1 MPQSRTKRETE
12 AEERRS
18 GRENCKGAEDVL
30 LSGFWF
36 LVFDYPTARSSNLT
50 PHEECSV
57 ERFSALIGFVL
68 ILAIAFALSNNK
80 KSIRWKTVMWGLLL
94 QIVTA
99 VAVLKGDLIA
109 RLLAPVALPLSQI
122 GAALLFIGLAV
133 AFYFVARKME
143 GQTRRFVW
151 SAFGLVA
158 LYLFLSYNLLKYLF
172 ENMKEVVN
180 KLIGY
185 TAEGSKFVFG
195 PLGDPASTN
204 PGFVFATMVLP
215 TIIFIASIFAILY
228 YIGVMQVVV
237 RFFAK
242 LMSRF
247 MGASGAESTSVAASI
262 FMGQTE
268 APLTIRPFLPDMT
281 LSELMTIMTAGM
293 AHISGGIMAAYVL
306 VAKVDVIHLLTAVIM
321 TAPGAIMMAKIIV
334 PEVDQPKTGGDV
346 EVVVPKQDV
355 NIIDAAGRGAIEGLH
370 LSLNVAG
377 MLIAFIAL
385 VALVNG
391 VFGAVHGWLLSAAP
405 AVAAWFPAS
414 LDLLLGFIFRPI
426 AWAMGVNWADSL
438 QVGNL
443 LGTRMV
449 LNEFVA
455 FANLGTYTAA
465 HPAGTLGALSPRS
478 IVIVTY
484 ALCGFANFSSIAIQI
499 GGIGSLAPSR
509 RGDLARLG
517 LRAMLAGTLANF
529 LTATI
534 AGMLL

>member
-1 MPQSRTKRETE
+1 M
-12 AEERRS
+12 
-18 GRENCKGAEDVL
+18 
-30 LSGFWF
+30 
-36 LVFDYPTARSSNLT
+36 
-50 PHEECSV
+50 
-57 ERFSALIGFVL
+57 ERFSALIGFVG
-68 ILAIAFALSNNK
+68 ILAIAFLLSTNRRA
-80 KSIRWKTVMWGLLL
+80 IRWKTVFWGLTL
-94 QIVTA
+94 QILTA
-99 VAVLKGDLIA
+99 IAVLKGMWIA
-109 RLLAPVALPLSQI
+109 QKFGTFMPAISPWI
-122 GAALLFIGLAV
+122 AALIFIAFTVVVVQVAKRMAIGTARNSVWGFYLVVSAV
-133 AFYFVARKME
+133 
-143 GQTRRFVW
+143 
-151 SAFGLVA
+151 
-158 LYLFLSYNLLKYLF
+158 LFLAYNLLAFLF
-172 ENMKEVVN
+172 QNLKDVVTE
-180 KLIGY
+180 LISY

-195 PLGDPASTN
+195 PLGDPANTN
-204 PGFVFATMVLP
+204 IGFVFATRVLP
-215 TIIFIASIFAILY
+215 TIIFIASIFAVLY
-228 YIGVMQVVV
+228 YLGVMQVIV

-247 MGASGAESTSVAASI
+247 MGASGAESLSVAASI

-268 APLTIRPFLPDMT
+268 APLTIRPFIEGMT
-281 LSELMTIMTAGM
+281 MSELMTVMTAGM
-293 AHISGGIMAAYVL
+293 AHVSGAIMAAYVL

-321 TAPGAIMMAKIIV
+321 TAPGAIMMAKMIV
-334 PEVDQPKTGGDV
+334 PETEKPATGGDV

-355 NIIDAAGRGAIEGLH
+355 NVIDAAGRGAIEGLH

-391 VFGAVHGWLLSAAP
+391 LFGFVHGHVL
-405 AVAAWFPAS
+405 WFPAS
-414 LDLLLGFIFRPI
+414 LDIVLGWIFSPI
-426 AWAMGVNWADSL
+426 AWAMGVSWKDSL
-438 QVGNL
+438 TVGNL

-455 FANLGTYTAA
+455 FVNLGK
-465 HPAGTLGALSPRS
+465 PGVGSSLDPRS
-478 IVIVTY
+478 FVIVTY

>member
-1 MPQSRTKRETE
+1 M
-12 AEERRS
+12 
-18 GRENCKGAEDVL
+18 
-30 LSGFWF
+30 
-36 LVFDYPTARSSNLT
+36 ARLT
-50 PHEECSV
+50 G
-57 ERFSALIGFVL
+57 LIGFFAILL
-68 ILAIAFALSNNK
+68 IAYLMSTNK
-80 KSIRWKTVMWGLLL
+80 KAIKWRPVIWGLLL
-94 QIVTA
+94 QIVIA
-99 VAVLKGDLIA
+99 VCVLKGIEISA
-109 RLLAPVALPLSQI
+109 LLSGLALPLTRG
-122 GAALLFIGLAV
+122 GAALVFVIAAVLLGVLAPRVSESIRRGLWIVFGAV
-133 AFYFVARKME
+133 
-143 GQTRRFVW
+143 
-151 SAFGLVA
+151 S
-158 LYLFLSYNLLKYLF
+158 LYLFLTFNLLAFLF

-180 KLIGY
+180 RLIGY
-185 TAEGSKFVFG
+185 TQDGAMFVFG
-195 PLGDPASTN
+195 DLGAANSKV
-204 PGFVFATMVLP
+204 GFVFATQVLP

-228 YIGVMQVVV
+228 YIGAMQVVV

-268 APLTIRPFLPDMT
+268 APLTIRPFLPAMT
-281 LSELMTIMTAGM
+281 ISELMTIMTAGM

-321 TAPGAIMMAKIIV
+321 TAPGAIMMAKIMV
-334 PEVDQPKTGGDV
+334 PETETPATGGDV
-346 EVVVPKQDV
+346 IVDVPKQDV

-391 VFGAVHGWLLSAAP
+391 MFGYVHGLVW
-405 AVAAWFPAS
+405 WFPAS
-414 LDLLLGFIFRPI
+414 LDIVLGWIFRPI
-426 AWAMGVNWADSL
+426 AWAMGVAWKDTL
-438 QVGNL
+438 TVGNL

-455 FANLGTYTAA
+455 FVKLGE
-465 HPAGTLGALSPRS
+465 PGIGSSLDPRS
-478 IVIVTY
+478 FVITTY

-517 LRAMLAGTLANF
+517 LRAMVAGTLANF

-534 AGMLL
+534 AGILL

>member
-1 MPQSRTKRETE
+1 M
-12 AEERRS
+12 ER
-18 GRENCKGAEDVL
+18 L
-30 LSGFWF
+30 
-36 LVFDYPTARSSNLT
+36 
-50 PHEECSV
+50 
-57 ERFSALIGFVL
+57 SALIGFVV
-68 ILAIAFALSNNK
+68 ILGIAFLLSNNK
-80 KSIRWKTVMWGLLL
+80 RSIRWKTVGWGLTL
-94 QIVTA
+94 QILIAIT
-99 VAVLKGDLIA
+99 VLKGELIA
-109 RLLAPVALPLSQI
+109 SKLAPIALPLERW
-122 GAALLFIGLAV
+122 GAALIFIALAIV
-133 AFYFVARKME
+133 VYQIAIRLPL
-143 GQTRRFVW
+143 GTRRFLW
-151 SAFGLVA
+151 YAFGVVT
-158 LYLFLSYNLLKYLF
+158 LYLFLTYNLLAYLF
-172 ENMKEVVN
+172 ERLKDIVTNLMS
-180 KLIGY
+180 Y
-185 TAEGSKFVFG
+185 TGEGSKFVFG
-195 PLGDPASTN
+195 PLGDPAN
-204 PGFVFATMVLP
+204 PVIIFAFRVLP
-215 TIIFIASIFAILY
+215 TIIFIASIFAVLY

-242 LMSRF
+242 LMTRF

-268 APLTIRPFLPDMT
+268 APLTIRPFLDDMT
-281 LSELMTIMTAGM
+281 MSELMTIMTAGM
-293 AHISGGIMAAYVL
+293 AHVSGAIMAAYVMI
-306 VAKVDVIHLLTAVIM
+306 AHVDVIHLLTAVIM

-334 PEVDQPKTGGDV
+334 PEVDKPKTGGDV

-391 VFGAVHGWLLSAAP
+391 MFLYVHGYL
-405 AVAAWFPAS
+405 AWVPPS
-414 LDLLLGFIFRPI
+414 LDIVLGWLFAGV
-426 AWAMGVNWADSL
+426 AWCMGVAKQDCIT
-438 QVGNL
+438 VGNL

-455 FANLGTYTAA
+455 FAKLGDIVKANPLAITA
-465 HPAGTLGALSPRS
+465 RS
-478 IVIVTY
+478 KVITTY

-517 LRAMLAGTLANF
+517 LRAMIAGTLANF

>member
-1 MPQSRTKRETE
+1 M
-12 AEERRS
+12 
-18 GRENCKGAEDVL
+18 
-30 LSGFWF
+30 
-36 LVFDYPTARSSNLT
+36 
-50 PHEECSV
+50 
-57 ERFSALIGFVL
+57 ERFSALIGFVG
-68 ILAIAFALSNNK
+68 ILAIAFLLSTNRRA
-80 KSIRWKTVMWGLLL
+80 IRWKTVFWGLTL
-94 QIVTA
+94 QILIA
-99 VAVLKGDLIA
+99 IAVLKAIPIA
-109 RLLAPVALPLSQI
+109 KAFGTFMPAINPWI
-122 GAALLFIGLAV
+122 AALIYIALTVIVVQIAKRMAGGGRKALWGLYLVISAV
-133 AFYFVARKME
+133 
-143 GQTRRFVW
+143 
-151 SAFGLVA
+151 
-158 LYLFLSYNLLKYLF
+158 LFLSYSLLAFLF
-172 ENMKEVVN
+172 ENLKEVVTQ
-180 KLIGY
+180 LISY
-185 TAEGSKFVFG
+185 TGEGSKFVFG
-195 PLGDPASTN
+195 ALGDTKNTN
-204 PGFVFATMVLP
+204 IGFVFATMVLP
-215 TIIFIASIFAILY
+215 TIIFIASVFAILY
-228 YIGVMQVVV
+228 YLGVMQAVV

-247 MGASGAESTSVAASI
+247 MGASGAESLSVAASI

-268 APLTIRPFLPDMT
+268 APLTIRPFIEGMT
-281 LSELMTIMTAGM
+281 MSELMTIMTAGM

-334 PEVDQPKTGGDV
+334 PETEKPATGADV

-355 NIIDAAGRGAIEGLH
+355 NVIDAAGRGAIEGLH

-391 VFGAVHGWLLSAAP
+391 IFGYVHNMAAP
-405 AVAAWFPAS
+405 YHWIAWFPSS
-414 LDLLLGFIFRPI
+414 LDQLLGWIFSPI
-426 AWAMGVNWADSL
+426 AWAMGVSWKDSL
-438 QVGNL
+438 TVGNL

-455 FANLGTYTAA
+455 FANLGK
-465 HPAGTLGALSPRS
+465 PGVGSSLDPRS
-478 IVIVTY
+478 FVIVTY

-517 LRAMLAGTLANF
+517 MRAMLAGTLANF

>member
-1 MPQSRTKRETE
+1 M
-12 AEERRS
+12 
-18 GRENCKGAEDVL
+18 
-30 LSGFWF
+30 
-36 LVFDYPTARSSNLT
+36 
-50 PHEECSV
+50 
-57 ERFSALIGFVL
+57 ERFSALIGFIQ
-68 ILAIAFALSNNK
+68 ILAIAYALSNNK
-80 KSIRWKTVMWGLLL
+80 HAIRWKTVMWGLIL
-94 QIVTA
+94 QILTA
-99 VAVLKGDLIA
+99 VAVLKG
-109 RLLAPVALPLSQI
+109 SQI
-122 GAALLFIGLAV
+122 SALFGWPGSQLVASFIFIALAV
-133 AFYFVARKME
+133 IAYFVARALPE
-143 GQTRRFVW
+143 ASRRYLW
-151 SAFGLVA
+151 YGFGVIAAVLMLA
-158 LYLFLSYNLLKYLF
+158 YNLLKYLF

-180 KLIGY
+180 KLIAY
-185 TAEGSKFVFG
+185 TQEGSKFVFG
-195 PLGDPASTN
+195 SVGDPANKTV
-204 PGFVFATMVLP
+204 GFVFATQVLP
-215 TIIFIASIFAILY
+215 TIIFIASIFAVLY
-228 YIGVMQVVV
+228 YIGIMPIVVK
-237 RFFAK
+237 FFAK
-242 LMSRF
+242 MMSRF
-247 MGASGAESTSVAASI
+247 MGVSGAESTSVAASI

-268 APLTIRPFLPDMT
+268 APLTIRPFLPEMT
-281 LSELMTIMTAGM
+281 MSELMTVMTAGM

-334 PEVDQPKTGGDV
+334 PEVDHPKTGGDV

-391 VFGAVHGWLLSAAP
+391 MFGAVHNYW
-405 AVAAWFPAS
+405 AWFPAS
-414 LDLLLGFIFRPI
+414 LDLVLGYVFRPI
-426 AWAMGVNWADSL
+426 AWAMGVTWKDSIT
-438 QVGNL
+438 VGNL

-455 FANLGTYTAA
+455 FAKLGE
-465 HPAGTLGALSPRS
+465 PGVGSSLSPRS
-478 IVIVTY
+478 FVIVTY

-517 LRAMLAGTLANF
+517 MRAMFAGTLANF

>member
-1 MPQSRTKRETE
+1 M
-12 AEERRS
+12 
-18 GRENCKGAEDVL
+18 
-30 LSGFWF
+30 
-36 LVFDYPTARSSNLT
+36 
-50 PHEECSV
+50 
-57 ERFSALIGFVL
+57 ERFSALIGFFL
-68 ILAIAFALSNNK
+68 ILAIAFLLSNNK
-80 KSIRWKTVMWGLLL
+80 KSIRWKTVFWGLVL

-99 VAVLKGDLIA
+99 ICVLKGQQISEAMSGIA
-109 RLLAPVALPLSQI
+109 PAISRNW
-122 GAALLFIGLAV
+122 AALIFIVLV
-133 AFYFVARKME
+133 IIVYLITRRMSESARKP
-143 GQTRRFVW
+143 VW
-151 SAFGLVA
+151 IGFGVITA
-158 LYLFLSYNLLKYLF
+158 YLFLTFNLLAYLF
-172 ENMKEVVN
+172 ENLKEVVN

-185 TAEGSKFVFG
+185 TGEGSKFVFG
-195 PLGDPASTN
+195 TLGDPANSSV
-204 PGFVFATMVLP
+204 GFVFATMVLP

-228 YIGVMQVVV
+228 YIGVMQLVV

-242 LMSRF
+242 MMSRF

-281 LSELMTIMTAGM
+281 MSELMTIMTAGM

-334 PEVDQPKTGGDV
+334 PEVDTPKTGGDV

-391 VFGAVHGWLLSAAP
+391 MFGYAHQLIW
-405 AVAAWFPAS
+405 WFPES
-414 LDLLLGFIFRPI
+414 LDLVLGRIFQPI
-426 AWAMGVNWADSL
+426 AWAMGVAWKDSL
-438 QVGNL
+438 TVGNL

-455 FANLGTYTAA
+455 FAKLGDIVKA
-465 HPAGTLGALSPRS
+465 HPVGTLGSLDPRS
-478 IVIVTY
+478 FVITTY

>member
-1 MPQSRTKRETE
+1 M
-12 AEERRS
+12 
-18 GRENCKGAEDVL
+18 
-30 LSGFWF
+30 
-36 LVFDYPTARSSNLT
+36 
-50 PHEECSV
+50 
-57 ERFSALIGFVL
+57 ERFSALIGFVG
-68 ILAIAFALSNNK
+68 ILAIAFLLSTNRRA
-80 KSIRWKTVMWGLLL
+80 IRWKTVGWGLTL
-94 QIVTA
+94 QILTA
-99 VAVLKGDLIA
+99 IAVLKGTQIA
-109 RLLAPVALPLSQI
+109 HLFSSFMPATSQWI
-122 GAALLFIGLAV
+122 AALIFIVLTIIIVQIAKRMEHGTGRKGLWGVYLVLSAV
-133 AFYFVARKME
+133 
-143 GQTRRFVW
+143 
-151 SAFGLVA
+151 
-158 LYLFLSYNLLKYLF
+158 LFLAYNLLAFLF
-172 ENMKEVVN
+172 ENLKEVVTR
-180 KLIGY
+180 LISY

-195 PLGDPASTN
+195 ALGDPAN
-204 PGFVFATMVLP
+204 KNIGFVFACQVLP

-228 YIGVMQVVV
+228 YLGVMQVVV

-247 MGASGAESTSVAASI
+247 MGASGAESLSVAASI

-268 APLTIRPFLPDMT
+268 APLTIRPFIDGMT
-281 LSELMTIMTAGM
+281 MSELMTIMTAGM

-321 TAPGAIMMAKIIV
+321 TAPGAIMMAKMIV
-334 PEVDQPKTGGDV
+334 PETEKPATGADV

-355 NIIDAAGRGAIEGLH
+355 NVIDAACRGAIEGLH

-385 VALVNG
+385 VALING
-391 VFGAVHGWLLSAAP
+391 IFGYVHGMAG
-405 AVAAWFPAS
+405 WFPGS
-414 LDLLLGFIFRPI
+414 LDKLLGWIFSPI
-426 AWAMGVNWADSL
+426 AWAMGVSWKDSL
-438 QVGNL
+438 TVGNL

-455 FANLGTYTAA
+455 FAKLGE
-465 HPAGTLGALSPRS
+465 PGIGSSLDPRS
-478 IVIVTY
+478 FVIVTY

-517 LRAMLAGTLANF
+517 MRAMIAGTLANF

>member
-1 MPQSRTKRETE
+1 M
-12 AEERRS
+12 
-18 GRENCKGAEDVL
+18 
-30 LSGFWF
+30 
-36 LVFDYPTARSSNLT
+36 
-50 PHEECSV
+50 
-57 ERFSALIGFVL
+57 ERFSALIGFVV
-68 ILAIAFALSNNK
+68 ILGIAYGLSNNK
-80 KSIRWKTVMWGLLL
+80 KSIRWKTVFWGLLL
-94 QIVTA
+94 QIT
-99 VAVLKGDLIA
+99 VAICVLKGELIA
-109 RLLAPVALPLSQI
+109 RLFASVTPPLERW
-122 GAALLFIGLAV
+122 GAALIFIIVAV
-133 AFYFVARKME
+133 VISQAVKLVAPE
-143 GQTRRFVW
+143 ARRFVW
-151 SAFGLVA
+151 YAFGVFSLWF
-158 LYLFLSYNLLKYLF
+158 FLAFNLLAFLF
-172 ENMKEVVN
+172 ERLKDVVN
-180 KLIGY
+180 VLISY
-185 TAEGSKFVFG
+185 TGEGSKFVFG
-195 PLGDPASTN
+195 ELGVQNSAKI
-204 PGFVFATMVLP
+204 GFIFATQVLP
-215 TIIFIASIFAILY
+215 TIIFIASIFAVLY
-228 YIGVMQVVV
+228 YLGVMQLVV
-237 RFFAK
+237 RFFSK
-242 LMSRF
+242 VMNGF

-268 APLTIRPFLPDMT
+268 APLTIRPFLPEMT
-281 LSELMTIMTAGM
+281 MSELMTVMTAGM

-334 PEVDQPKTGGDV
+334 PEVDTPKTGGDV

-391 VFGAVHGWLLSAAP
+391 MFGWVNDHVTFHWNGALYSIVP
-405 AVAAWFPAS
+405 PS
-414 LDLLLGFIFRPI
+414 LDILLGVIFRPI
-426 AWAMGVNWADSL
+426 AWAMGVSWKDSL

-455 FANLGTYTAA
+455 FAKLGDIIKAHPLGTA
-465 HPAGTLGALSPRS
+465 GALNPRS
-478 IVIVTY
+478 FVITTY

>member
-1 MPQSRTKRETE
+1 M
-12 AEERRS
+12 
-18 GRENCKGAEDVL
+18 
-30 LSGFWF
+30 
-36 LVFDYPTARSSNLT
+36 
-50 PHEECSV
+50 
-57 ERFSALIGFVL
+57 ERFSALIGFFG
-68 ILAIAFALSNNK
+68 ILAIAVLLSTNRRA
-80 KSIRWKTVMWGLLL
+80 IRWKTVGWGLTL
-94 QIVTA
+94 QILTA
-99 VAVLKGDLIA
+99 IAVLKGKQIATAFGTFMPSTKQWIASLIFIA
-109 RLLAPVALPLSQI
+109 LTIVIVQIAKRLPE
-122 GAALLFIGLAV
+122 GTGRKAV
-133 AFYFVARKME
+133 WSVYFVL
-143 GQTRRFVW
+143 
-151 SAFGLVA
+151 SAV
-158 LYLFLSYNLLKYLF
+158 LFLAYNLLAYLF
-172 ENMKEVVN
+172 ENLKEVVTQ
-180 KLIGY
+180 LIAF

-195 PLGDPASTN
+195 PLGDPKNTN
-204 PGFVFATMVLP
+204 IGFVFACQVLP
-215 TIIFIASIFAILY
+215 TIIFIASVFAILY
-228 YIGVMQVVV
+228 YLGVMQVVV

-247 MGASGAESTSVAASI
+247 MGVSGAESLSVAASI

-268 APLTIRPFLPDMT
+268 APLTIRPFIDGMT
-281 LSELMTIMTAGM
+281 MSELMTIMTAGM

-321 TAPGAIMMAKIIV
+321 TAPGAIMMAKMIV
-334 PEVDQPKTGGDV
+334 PETEKPATGADV

-355 NIIDAAGRGAIEGLH
+355 NVIDAAGRGAIEGLH

-391 VFGAVHGWLLSAAP
+391 VFGFVHGQ
-405 AVAAWFPAS
+405 VFWFPSS
-414 LDLLLGFIFRPI
+414 LDIVLGWMFRPI
-426 AWAMGVNWADSL
+426 AWAMGVSWKDTL
-438 QVGNL
+438 TVGNL

-455 FANLGTYTAA
+455 FVNLGK
-465 HPAGTLGALSPRS
+465 PGVGSSLDPRS
-478 IVIVTY
+478 FVIVTY